1 MKKKTFVHKH
11 IQMTIK
17 QNQQKL
23 RHIRTTCHFL
33 QEKQVKNLY
42 SSFMKPCT
50 EYGNLTWGG
59 AAITNLAKIGRSP
72 RKAIKTMMFKGI

>member
-1 MKKKTFVHKH
+1 M
-11 IQMTIK
+11 
-17 QNQQKL
+17 
-23 RHIRTTCHFL
+23 
-33 QEKQVKNLY
+33 KNLY

-59 AAITNLAKIGRSP
+59 AAITNLAKIDRSP